1 MFLLVLLLVLHS
13 PSLTAGGPPAGW
25 RNDIRSFY
33 FLSVCLVTHL
43 HRLVKPLIL
52 YIAEYSLPIFHSA
65 SYFVQRSTYLEYS
78 HPIFHSASYFA
89 RRSTYLEY
97 SHPIFHSASYFV
109 QRSKYLEY
117 SQHETYD
124 EALTPTQRAAER
136 AAER

>member
-1 MFLLVLLLVLHS
+1 MFSLVLLLVPHS
-13 PSLTAGGPPAGW
+13 PSLTAGSPSAGW

-43 HRLVKPLIL
+43 HQLVKPLL
-52 YIAEYSLPIFHSA
+52 SYIVEYSL
-65 SYFVQRSTYLEYS
+65 
-78 HPIFHSASYFA
+78 
-89 RRSTYLEY
+89 
-97 SHPIFHSASYFV
+97 PIFHSASYFV

-124 EALTPTQRAAER
+124 KALTPTQRAAGR